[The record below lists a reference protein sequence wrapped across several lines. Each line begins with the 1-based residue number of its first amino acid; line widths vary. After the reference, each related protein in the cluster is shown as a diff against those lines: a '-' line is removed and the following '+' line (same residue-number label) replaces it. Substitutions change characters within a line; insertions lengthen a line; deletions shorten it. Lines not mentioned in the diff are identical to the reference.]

1 MLIRVD
7 VQELIATVRAHIE
20 ADHLDY
26 AKQRLTDPELAGIA
40 KFLEGYASAS
50 EQIVADLAYRING
63 AIVEQQKARGE

>member
-26 AKQRLTDPELAGIA
+26 AKKRLEDPELWAIT
-40 KFLEGYASAS
+40 KYLEGYVSAS
-50 EQIVADLAYRING
+50 EQIISDLAYRING